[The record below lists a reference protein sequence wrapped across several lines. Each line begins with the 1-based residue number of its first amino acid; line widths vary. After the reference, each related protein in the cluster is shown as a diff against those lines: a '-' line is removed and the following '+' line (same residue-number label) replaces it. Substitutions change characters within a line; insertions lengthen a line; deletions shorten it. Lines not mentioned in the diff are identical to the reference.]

1 MLRGLACYTPAGQ
14 GRPQEDV
21 VRRLGRLEP
30 DGLGKLGKGLI
41 EVSVLL

>member
-1 MLRGLACYTPAGQ
+1 MLGGLACSTRAGE
-14 GRPQEDV
+14 GRRQEDV